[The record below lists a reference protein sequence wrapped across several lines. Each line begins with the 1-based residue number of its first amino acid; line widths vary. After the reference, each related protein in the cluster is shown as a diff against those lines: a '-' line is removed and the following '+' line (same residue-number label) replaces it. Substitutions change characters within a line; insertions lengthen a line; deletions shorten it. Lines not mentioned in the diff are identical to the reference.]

1 MKKRNQS
8 IKYSF
13 IRLLTKDLHL
23 EVFGKILHRIIQKW
37 FIEKIRM
44 QNFKV
49 LYTKVKLTQLFHFS
63 YGTNFGAEVLTVA
76 PLDKSCRGPQ
86 QCNDGNK

>member
-1 MKKRNQS
+1 M
-8 IKYSF
+8 
-13 IRLLTKDLHL
+13 

-49 LYTKVKLTQLFHFS
+49 LYTKVRLTQLFHFS

-76 PLDKSCRGPQ
+76 PLDKSIRAVEDLSNVTMET
-86 QCNDGNK
+86 NDVTSDSH

>member
-1 MKKRNQS
+1 M
-8 IKYSF
+8 
-13 IRLLTKDLHL
+13 

-49 LYTKVKLTQLFHFS
+49 LYTKVRLTQLFHFS

-76 PLDKSCRGPQ
+76 PLDKSIRAVEDLSNVTMET
-86 QCNDGNK
+86 NDITSDSH